1 MPRPQLA
8 EVRRYFD
15 DAARLAVEFRA
26 LYAPS
31 RQEVAAMR
39 FQIRTLQ
46 QEVRELRQKEQA
58 SLRECDAL
66 KELVRTLQSGTAMVK
81 AEVALPQIQDCEA
94 ASGSSNT
101 EHEVV
106 HFMAPFKSDHRYD
119 AIGRV
124 VVEDGVVRMQTKDE
138 VTVASTVTDASSSG
152 ATLPDHS
159 VPRSV
164 DALLDMDDEAL
175 KASGLTAQVT

>member
-1 MPRPQLA
+1 
-8 EVRRYFD
+8 
-15 DAARLAVEFRA
+15 
-26 LYAPS
+26 
-31 RQEVAAMR
+31 MR

-106 HFMAPFKSDHRYD
+106 HFMAKSDHRYD

-138 VTVASTVTDASSSG
+138 VTVASTVTDASSS
-152 ATLPDHS
+152 